1 MRRPSERPTSGQT
14 TAARARWLV
23 VQPHGTPTLRSTPG
37 FGRQAPLFALAVAG
51 QRRSHHH
58 DVVLDVDD
66 SAPAPD
72 LMSLSL
78 EGSVAV
84 VTGGTRGIGLA
95 CTVGLATLGAT
106 VVIVGRS
113 AENVEVAVEDLVG
126 RGLDAVGQVAD
137 VADPAAVRALPARLG
152 PLGQPDLL
160 VCAAGVMTVPTAKTL
175 RTEQQEWDRVM
186 GINLTGV
193 FTTVSTF
200 VPAMAAR
207 RSGRV
212 VILSACL
219 GRMSGPGCAG
229 GLAPYRIS
237 KAGVNALV
245 RNLAHETGSGSRG
258 VLVDAVCPGHCRT
271 DMGGPGAPRSA
282 TQGADSVLWL
292 CTRNNTERTGL
303 LWEDRTVVPW

>member
-1 MRRPSERPTSGQT
+1 MPSK
-14 TAARARWLV
+14 
-23 VQPHGTPTLRSTPG
+23 
-37 FGRQAPLFALAVAG
+37 VAG
-51 QRRSHHH
+51 QHRFRN
-58 DVVLDVDD
+58 DDEVLDVDD
-66 SAPAPD
+66 PALAPD
-72 LMSLSL
+72 LLSRSL

-84 VTGGTRGIGLA
+84 VTGGSRGIGLA
-95 CTVGLATLGAT
+95 CSVGLATLGAT

-113 AENVEVAVEDLVG
+113 AERVEAAVGKLVG
-126 RGLDAVGQVAD
+126 EGLDVVGQVAD
-137 VADPAAVRALPARLG
+137 VADAAALRALPTLLG

-175 RTEQQEWDRVM
+175 RTEQQEWDRVL

-245 RNLAHETGSGSRG
+245 RNLAHETGQGRRG

-271 DMGGPGAPRSA
+271 DMGGPNAPRSA
-282 TQGADSVLWL
+282 TEGADSVLWL
-292 CTRNNTERTGL
+292 CVRDGTGPTGL
-303 LWEDRTVVPW
+303 LWEDRSVVSW